1 MIDEFI
7 AHDSKLRFG
16 GLNHGS
22 AAGLNIP
29 YRRLFGRYPFESGL
43 VMLIVSLLVLTPQRL
58 SYGERV
64 RTINRLVASA
74 LTTLVCAMQIS
85 GASGQPPTAHASV
98 ADLFDRAMREWKA
111 SFGVSRASVAVMR
124 DNRLIFSAGYG
135 GRGTNER
142 VPVWSLSKA
151 ITAVCIASF
160 IKEGRLGLNDPI
172 GPVLKPVFVRF
183 GEPEDE
189 RLARVTVAQLL
200 SHRSGIPRAIDDNL
214 FAPGLVQLL
223 RERPP
228 REATI
233 EMLMPQIMKMSLVRA
248 PGTDFEYTNMGYV
261 LLGQIIEALSGKR
274 YEIACAERVLAKV
287 GIKDS
292 PSLDRDWGGIMYA
305 ASGWALSGPEYLA
318 FARLLHSRPQSLFT
332 PETTEFLQSSDGK
345 WMNAERTLAY
355 TLGVIIRPVV
365 GSSPNFL
372 HAGGHNWN
380 QNDAAGGPI
389 NEARG
394 TSFLLAGDG
403 TAWFASYDGLT
414 AGTNPEA
421 TKELDQAFWRAR
433 DSVSA
438 WPQHDQFLSMG
449 IEPK

>member
-1 MIDEFI
+1 MS
-7 AHDSKLRFG
+7 AQG
-16 GLNHGS
+16 GQSGH
-22 AAGLNIP
+22 AAETVVGPSLTQ
-29 YRRLFGRYPFESGL
+29 SGHQPRQL
-43 VMLIVSLLVLTPQRL
+43 A
-58 SYGERV
+58 GEHKRMS
-64 RTINRLVASA
+64 TFNRLVTSV

-85 GASGQPPTAHASV
+85 GANGQPPQASV
-98 ADLFDRAMREWKA
+98 ADFFDRAMREWAA

-135 GRGTNER
+135 DRGANER

-160 IKEGRLGLNDPI
+160 ISEGRIGLNDPI
-172 GPVLKPVFVRF
+172 GPLLKSVFAKF

-189 RLARVTVAQLL
+189 RLTRVTVAQII
-200 SHRSGIPRAIDDNL
+200 SHRGGIPRAIDDNL

-223 RERPP
+223 RQRPA

-233 EMLMPQIMKMSLVRA
+233 EMLMPQIMKMSLVHT

-274 YEIACAERVLAKV
+274 YEIACAERVLAKA

-305 ASGWALSGPEYLA
+305 ASGWSLSGPEYLA
-318 FARLLHSRPQSLFT
+318 FARLLHLQPQNLFT
-332 PETTEFLQSSDGK
+332 PETTKFLQSSDGK

-355 TLGVIIRPVV
+355 TLGVIIRPAAGV
-365 GSSPNFL
+365 SPDFL
-372 HAGGHNWN
+372 HSGGHNWN

-389 NEARG
+389 DEARG

-403 TAWFASYDGLT
+403 TAWFASYDGLS

-421 TKELDQAFWRAR
+421 TNELDQALRRAR
-433 DSVSA
+433 DSVSV
-438 WPQHDQFLSMG
+438 WPEHDQFPSMG
-449 IEPK
+449 IGSN